1 MKEDSKKNKINT
13 INNKTKNIQKK
24 KQTNSTNKNAK
35 IKNTNT
41 KKQTNSS
48 INKNKTKNTNIKKQ
62 INSSSNRVKT
72 KNTSEKRQS
81 HSLSKNIKNTDNIK
95 NNNID
100 EQEVNIKNNVDEKTI
115 KVDTKNTEFIVKR
128 RLKKKFVV
136 LLLII
141 FLFIFAFSLYKVIT
155 WAIDNIKTKNQIND
169 IHESIK
175 VEEVEEVGEVENI
188 VETITEV
195 NPPIEEESDYW
206 YYIKMPLINV
216 DFTELL
222 EKNKDTIGW
231 IKVNGTNINYPIV
244 QTDDNDYY
252 LTHSF
257 DKKYNDAGWIY
268 MDFRN
273 DIDNLSKNN
282 IIYGHS
288 RLDKTMFGSLKN
300 ITKSNWYKNKDNY
313 IIKLSTP
320 NKNTMWQVFSVYRIP
335 NESYYITTDFNNDD
349 EYQLFIDTISKRSVY
364 EFNAMPNINDKILTL
379 STCGDNDTR
388 VVMHAKLI
396 KESVR
401 N

>member
-1 MKEDSKKNKINT
+1 MMKKEKKTSKRK
-13 INNKTKNIQKK
+13 
-24 KQTNSTNKNAK
+24 
-35 IKNTNT
+35 
-41 KKQTNSS
+41 
-48 INKNKTKNTNIKKQ
+48 
-62 INSSSNRVKT
+62 
-72 KNTSEKRQS
+72 
-81 HSLSKNIKNTDNIK
+81 
-95 NNNID
+95 
-100 EQEVNIKNNVDEKTI
+100 
-115 KVDTKNTEFIVKR
+115 
-128 RLKKKFVV
+128 LKKKFVII
-136 LLLII
+136 LLI
-141 FLFIFAFSLYKVIT
+141 FFILLSLFSLYKVIM
-155 WAIDNIKTKNQIND
+155 WKIDNENTKKQVDEIN
-169 IHESIK
+169 EAVK
-175 VEEVEEVGEVENI
+175 VEEVKEEV
-188 VETITEV
+188 ETTEI
-195 NPPIEEESDYW
+195 NPPEEEESDYW

-216 DFTELL
+216 DFKELL

-252 LTHSF
+252 LTHSY

-273 DIDNLSKNN
+273 NIDDLSKNN

-335 NESYYITTDFNNDD
+335 TESYYITTDFYDD
-349 EYQLFIDTISKRSVY
+349 TEYQTFIDTISSRSIY
-364 EFNAMPNINDKILTL
+364 EFNAKPNVNDKILTL
-379 STCGDNDTR
+379 STCGDNDTK

-396 KESVR
+396 KEANR